1 VGCRN
6 QRSSQ
11 NPGWARKGSHQCP
24 VRIIYRGR
32 ERGLTIS
39 WSRNN
44 RYLLSASHDSTA
56 IVWDLSYLTPLLPA
70 HTPIHAKSGP
80 SSARLQ
86 TLRFDSPLSN
96 AQFHPRNSR
105 IILATLLGEVVLVD
119 LRKGGGKWKL
129 NHEIEAEVD
138 EMEVDQAE
146 DRPVKKVS
154 TLTSAMWSPCGSRI
168 YTGTNQG
175 EIIIFDP
182 LTRQVSCISPRRQ
195 DLS

>member
-1 VGCRN
+1 MGTSRQSPVSSTYHT
-6 QRSSQ
+6 RSL
-11 NPGWARKGSHQCP
+11 
-24 VRIIYRGR
+24 

-129 NHEIEAEVD
+129 NHESEGEVD

-146 DRPVKKVS
+146 ERPVKKVS

-168 YTGTNQG
+168 YAGTNQG

-182 LTRQVSCISPRRQ
+182 LTRQVSCMSLHR

>member
-1 VGCRN
+1 
-6 QRSSQ
+6 
-11 NPGWARKGSHQCP
+11 
-24 VRIIYRGR
+24 
-32 ERGLTIS
+32 
-39 WSRNN
+39 
-44 RYLLSASHDSTA
+44 
-56 IVWDLSYLTPLLPA
+56 
-70 HTPIHAKSGP
+70 
-80 SSARLQ
+80 
-86 TLRFDSPLSN
+86 
-96 AQFHPRNSR
+96 
-105 IILATLLGEVVLVD
+105 VD